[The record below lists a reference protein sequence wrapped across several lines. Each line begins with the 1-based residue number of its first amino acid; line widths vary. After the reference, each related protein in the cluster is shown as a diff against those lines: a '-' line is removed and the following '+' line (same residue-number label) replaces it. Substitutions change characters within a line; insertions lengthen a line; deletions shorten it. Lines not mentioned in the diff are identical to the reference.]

1 MSHQIRNYVRWQSL
15 GAILL
20 SIFAFT
26 GCDDATNDPTD
37 STVNEKQI
45 VLNGAGAT
53 FPSPVYNNWS
63 YNYSASMEES
73 VLVNYQGTGSGA
85 GVNQLKEGTVD
96 FAGSDAPLA
105 ADEQKEQGLV
115 QFPMLAGGVVVV
127 VNIPGIKDS
136 ELKLSQ
142 NNLAD
147 IFLGK
152 IKSWDDPAIVKDN
165 PEIKLPALPISVVHR
180 SDSSGTTF
188 LFTNYLAKISKE
200 WKEKIGDGK
209 TVNWPIGIGG
219 QKNPGVCNSV
229 TKIQGSIGYTEY
241 TYALES
247 KLNMATLQNAAGKF
261 IAPSQGSFAEAMKRA
276 DWEKSP
282 GFYVILTNPEGE
294 ASYPIMGVT
303 YILYRTDLD
312 ASKKAELHKYFNWCF
327 VSGKSAAEKMH
338 YISIPD
344 SVVQAI
350 KLNPGL

>member
-1 MSHQIRNYVRWQSL
+1 MSHQVRDFVRWQSL
-15 GAILL
+15 GTILL
-20 SIFAFT
+20 SALAIIGCGDAANGPT
-26 GCDDATNDPTD
+26 G
-37 STVNEKQI
+37 STGSGKQI

-63 YNYSASMEES
+63 YNYSASMNES

-85 GVNQLKEGTVD
+85 GVNQLNEGTVD
-96 FAGSDAPLA
+96 FAGSDAPLT
-105 ADEQKEQGLV
+105 ADEQKEQGLI

-127 VNIPGIKDS
+127 VNIPEIKDG
-136 ELKLSQ
+136 ELKLNQS
-142 NNLAD
+142 NLAN

-165 PEIKLPALPISVVHR
+165 PEIILPALPISVVHR

-200 WKEKIGDGK
+200 WKENIGDGK
-209 TVNWPIGIGG
+209 TVQWPVGIGG

-247 KLNMATLQNAAGKF
+247 HLNMATLQNSAGKF
-261 IAPSQGSFAEAMKRA
+261 ITPSQASFAEAMKWA
-276 DWEKSP
+276 DWERSS
-282 GFYVILTNPEGE
+282 GFYVVLTNPEGD

-303 YILYRTDLD
+303 YILYKADLD
-312 ASKKAELHKYFNWCF
+312 ASKKVELYKYLNWCF

-344 SVVQAI
+344 SVRQAI
-350 KLNPGL
+350 KFNSGF